1 MMKTAVFLAIAALF
15 LSALTVSFP
24 TKNANALSAVE
35 HVYEDTVVFSRMGTG
50 LNVSLTTNPAENK
63 VHESVVSFS
72 LRIREPFSNWN
83 DIVYPDGYHVNPVT
97 LDYYLVSGIILDY
110 DVARAIDALWVYWG
124 DSGNKTHVEEERSV
138 YLHTYDVEFSKSEG
152 TYFGVAVLP
161 VPSQGVHNLTAWVRA
176 EFNQVTTYDPLW
188 IAFSK
193 TITFTVDT
201 VAPNVTILAQE
212 NSIFEKPEV
221 LLNFASNEPH
231 SRIEYCLDGQDNMT
245 IGGNTTL
252 RGLAGG
258 NHNVTVYVTDE
269 AGNTGASETIT
280 FTIAEHQPITTTL
293 LIGSV
298 IVVTVIGLGLLV
310 CLKKR
315 QRNKSP

>member
-1 MMKTAVFLAIAALF
+1 MMKTTFFLAISALF
-15 LSALTVSFP
+15 LFALALTFP

-63 VHESVVSFS
+63 VHESVVSIA
-72 LRIREPFSNWN
+72 LRIREPFSNW
-83 DIVYPDGYHVNPVT
+83 DDLVYPDGYHVNPVT
-97 LDYYLVSGIILDY
+97 LDYYLVSGILLDY
-110 DVARAIDALWVYWG
+110 DVARAIDALWICWG

-138 YLHTYDVEFSKSEG
+138 NLHIYDVEFSKSEG
-152 TYFGVAVLP
+152 TYFGAAVLP
-161 VPSQGVHNLTAWVRA
+161 ELSQGVHNLTAWVRA

-221 LLNFASNEPH
+221 LLNFVSNEPH

-245 IGGNTTL
+245 IGGNTAL
-252 RGLAGG
+252 RGLESG

-280 FTIAEHQPITTTL
+280 FTIAEHQPFPTTL

-298 IVVTVIGLGLLV
+298 IVVTMVGLGLLV
-310 CLKKR
+310 YFKKHAR
-315 QRNKSP
+315 SRES

>member
-1 MMKTAVFLAIAALF
+1 MMKTTFFLAISALF
-15 LSALTVSFP
+15 LFALALSFP

-63 VHESVVSFS
+63 VHESVVSIA
-72 LRIREPFSNWN
+72 LRIREPFSNW
-83 DIVYPDGYHVNPVT
+83 DDLVYPDGYHVNPVT
-97 LDYYLVSGIILDY
+97 LDYYLVSGILLDY
-110 DVARAIDALWVYWG
+110 DVARAIDALWICWG

-138 YLHTYDVEFSKSEG
+138 NLHIYDVEFSKSEG
-152 TYFGVAVLP
+152 TYFGAAVLP
-161 VPSQGVHNLTAWVRA
+161 ELSQGVHNLTAWVRA

-221 LLNFASNEPH
+221 LLNFVSNEPH

-245 IGGNTTL
+245 IGGNTAL
-252 RGLAGG
+252 RGLESG

-280 FTIAEHQPITTTL
+280 FTIAEHQPFPTTL

-298 IVVTVIGLGLLV
+298 IVVTMVGLGLLV
-310 CLKKR
+310 YFKKHAR
-315 QRNKSP
+315 SRES